1 MPKTVGKYQKERE
14 EILQEVFRI
23 LEVDENNNKF
33 FLDDL
38 DNSLQKQNDI
48 IGIMEPV
55 RKYFICGKWTCFV
68 NINVKRY
75 WFSLIKYVLKEFNY
89 KLESH
94 KTSKTIE
101 KNKYKSSTYYY
112 VVKNNPEN

>member
-1 MPKTVGKYQKERE
+1 MPKTIANYQKERE

-38 DNSLQKQNDI
+38 DNSIQKQNDI

-75 WFSLIKYVLKEFNY
+75 WFSMIKYILKEFDY
-89 KLESH
+89 KLEPH
-94 KTSKTIE
+94 KTSKKIE
-101 KNKYKSSTYYY
+101 KNKYRCATYYK
-112 VVKNNPEN
+112 VIKNESKN